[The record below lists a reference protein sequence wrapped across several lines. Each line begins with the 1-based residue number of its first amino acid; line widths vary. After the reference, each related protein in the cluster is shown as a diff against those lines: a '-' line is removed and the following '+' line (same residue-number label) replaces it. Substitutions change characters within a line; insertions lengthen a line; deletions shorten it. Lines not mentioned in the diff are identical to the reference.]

1 MHALKVF
8 NEIALIESPCNLKWY
23 FLNLFLPFFPLPS
36 GLIESRHRSGS
47 SDHHIGARGS
57 D

>member
-8 NEIALIESPCNLKWY
+8 NEITLIESPCNLKWY
-23 FLNLFLPFFPLPS
+23 FLNLFLPFFSLPS